1 VPETGLMSGDELSA
15 DDAWPTARH
24 HGLRALLAGA
34 FVRFRYGDGFSHARA
49 FALQLALAAVPL
61 IIAGAGLATA
71 IGARSFAEVV
81 ARTIVAI
88 SPGDSDALVADVVTT
103 DDEGTER
110 AEVIVVLGL
119 VTAFLAATSAFA
131 QLERGANR
139 IYGTDRDR
147 PALRKYGW
155 AAALTA
161 TAGVAMALGLLLIVA
176 GEPFGDALET
186 VYRWGDAAET
196 VFDVLRWPVGLLLL
210 IIAVTTLFRFSP
222 RRRQPGLSWLAVG
235 AGVTVVAWLAGSGLL
250 ALYVAAA
257 GNFGDTYGPLT
268 AVMAL
273 LLWANVTG
281 IALLAGMALAAQL
294 EAVRGGRPDPLLP
307 DSDDDGIPDELD
319 EHPGSPARRVRP
331 RHRVTAWQASSS
343 SPARAARPGTGTGWC
358 RSCSRAGTA
367 RWPSASRP
375 ATTARASPSTPTRRS
390 RPRAT
395 RTWSSASR
403 WARTPPRSWRRAC
416 GPGWSC
422 WSTR

>member
-1 VPETGLMSGDELSA
+1 VPETGLMSYDELSA

-49 FALQLALAAVPL
+49 FAFQLALATVPL

-81 ARTIVAI
+81 ARTVVAI
-88 SPGDSDALVADVVTT
+88 SPGDSDALVADVVNT

-119 VTAFLAATSAFA
+119 ATAFLTATSAFA

-147 PALRKYGW
+147 PALRKYGL
-155 AAALTA
+155 AALLTA
-161 TAGVAMALGLLLIVA
+161 TAGVAMAAGLLLIVA
-176 GEPFGDALET
+176 GEPFGDAIEA

-196 VFDVLRWPVGLLLL
+196 IWDVLRWPVGLLLL
-210 IIAVTTLFRFSP
+210 MLAVTVLFSYSP
-222 RRRQPGLSWLAVG
+222 RRRQPGLSWLSVG
-235 AGVTVVAWLAGSGLL
+235 AAVTLLAWLAGSALL
-250 ALYVAAA
+250 AFYVAAA

-281 IALLAGMALAAQL
+281 IALLAGLALAAQL
-294 EAVRGGRPDPLLP
+294 EAVRGGRPDPLLA

-319 EHPGSPARRVRP
+319 EHPGSP
-331 RHRVTAWQASSS
+331 
-343 SPARAARPGTGTGWC
+343 
-358 RSCSRAGTA
+358 SR
-367 RWPSASRP
+367 
-375 ATTARASPSTPTRRS
+375 
-390 RPRAT
+390 
-395 RTWSSASR
+395 
-403 WARTPPRSWRRAC
+403 
-416 GPGWSC
+416 
-422 WSTR
+422 

>member
-1 VPETGLMSGDELSA
+1 VPETGLMSDDELSA
-15 DDAWPTARH
+15 DDAWPTVRH

-49 FALQLALAAVPL
+49 FAFQLALATVPL

-81 ARTIVAI
+81 ARTVVAI
-88 SPGDSDALVADVVTT
+88 SPGDSDALVADVVNT

-119 VTAFLAATSAFA
+119 ATAFLAATSAFA

-147 PALRKYGW
+147 PALRKYGL
-155 AAALTA
+155 AALLTA
-161 TAGVAMALGLLLIVA
+161 TAGVAMAAGLLLIVA
-176 GEPFGDALET
+176 GEPFGDAIEA

-196 VFDVLRWPVGLLLL
+196 VWDILRWPVGLLLL
-210 IIAVTTLFRFSP
+210 MLAVTVLFSYSP
-222 RRRQPGLSWLAVG
+222 RRRQPGLSWLSVG
-235 AGVTVVAWLAGSGLL
+235 AAVTLLAWLAGSALL
-250 ALYVAAA
+250 AFYVAAA

-281 IALLAGMALAAQL
+281 IALLAGLALAAQL
-294 EAVRGGRPDPLLP
+294 EAVRGGRPDPLLA

-319 EHPGSPARRVRP
+319 EHPGSP
-331 RHRVTAWQASSS
+331 
-343 SPARAARPGTGTGWC
+343 
-358 RSCSRAGTA
+358 SR
-367 RWPSASRP
+367 
-375 ATTARASPSTPTRRS
+375 
-390 RPRAT
+390 
-395 RTWSSASR
+395 
-403 WARTPPRSWRRAC
+403 
-416 GPGWSC
+416 
-422 WSTR
+422 

>member
-1 VPETGLMSGDELSA
+1 MSSVRPVPETGLMSDDELSA

-49 FALQLALAAVPL
+49 FAFQLALATVPL

-81 ARTIVAI
+81 ARTVVAI
-88 SPGDSDALVADVVTT
+88 SPGDSDALVADVVNT

-119 VTAFLAATSAFA
+119 ATAFLAATSAFA

-147 PALRKYGW
+147 PALRKYGL
-155 AAALTA
+155 AALLTA
-161 TAGVAMALGLLLIVA
+161 TAGVAMAVGLLLIVA
-176 GEPFGDALET
+176 GEPFGDAIEA

-196 VFDVLRWPVGLLLL
+196 VWDILRWPVGLLLL
-210 IIAVTTLFRFSP
+210 MLAVTVLFSYSP
-222 RRRQPGLSWLAVG
+222 RRRQPGLSWLSVG
-235 AGVTVVAWLAGSGLL
+235 AAVTLLAWLAGSALL
-250 ALYVAAA
+250 AFYVAAA

-268 AVMAL
+268 AVMTL

-281 IALLAGMALAAQL
+281 IALLAGLALAAQL
-294 EAVRGGRPDPLLP
+294 EAVRGGRPDPLLA

-319 EHPGSPARRVRP
+319 EHPGSP
-331 RHRVTAWQASSS
+331 
-343 SPARAARPGTGTGWC
+343 
-358 RSCSRAGTA
+358 SR
-367 RWPSASRP
+367 
-375 ATTARASPSTPTRRS
+375 
-390 RPRAT
+390 
-395 RTWSSASR
+395 
-403 WARTPPRSWRRAC
+403 
-416 GPGWSC
+416 
-422 WSTR
+422 

>member
-1 VPETGLMSGDELSA
+1 MNRGVSSVRPVPETGLMSDDELSA

-49 FALQLALAAVPL
+49 FAFQLALATVPL

-81 ARTIVAI
+81 ARTVVAI
-88 SPGDSDALVADVVTT
+88 SPGDSDALVADVVNT

-119 VTAFLAATSAFA
+119 ATAFLAATSAFA

-147 PALRKYGW
+147 PALRKYGL
-155 AAALTA
+155 AALLTA
-161 TAGVAMALGLLLIVA
+161 TAGVAMAAGLLLIVA
-176 GEPFGDALET
+176 GEPFGDAIEA

-196 VFDVLRWPVGLLLL
+196 IWDVLRWPVGLLLL
-210 IIAVTTLFRFSP
+210 MLAVTVLFSYSP
-222 RRRQPGLSWLAVG
+222 RRRQPGLSWLSVG
-235 AGVTVVAWLAGSGLL
+235 AAVTLLAWLAGSALL
-250 ALYVAAA
+250 AFYVAAA

-281 IALLAGMALAAQL
+281 IALLAGLALAAQL
-294 EAVRGGRPDPLLP
+294 EAVRGGRPDPLLA

-319 EHPGSPARRVRP
+319 EHPGSP
-331 RHRVTAWQASSS
+331 
-343 SPARAARPGTGTGWC
+343 
-358 RSCSRAGTA
+358 SR
-367 RWPSASRP
+367 
-375 ATTARASPSTPTRRS
+375 
-390 RPRAT
+390 
-395 RTWSSASR
+395 
-403 WARTPPRSWRRAC
+403 
-416 GPGWSC
+416 
-422 WSTR
+422 